1 MTRPIGSGGPTSPS
15 IPQSTETIQETKS
28 AQSSS
33 SAAKSSESQ
42 AKATNLPTAS
52 SSRSNNQIAESKL
65 DGVAQQSLLRSQL
78 ESKSLLKRGM
88 EGEQVGKLQDF
99 LISKG
104 YMTAQQKSTGPE
116 KFGPQTEAALKAF
129 QRESGLKDDG
139 VLGPKTR
146 KAMEGHVKT
155 TSEHHQERVKKTSTE
170 QVKND
175 PPKAHLDGTKEVPDS
190 QLKTTRSLE
199 EQAKLYDKYKDLIP
213 EGKLKQGKNEMNI
226 VGLRHHDIS
235 KNESLRAYD
244 DRFLVMWKDDA
255 GNKRVS
261 VFEGATHTG
270 QKYVKGDQRE
280 DGSYKAKFTDVN
292 QDGKSDIAFVKPG
305 TYDFHMGKSSKYGEH
320 LRPDDNIA
328 AWRDTNQDGKITGN
342 EKNTNYEATAILF
355 HKGGTKMPLSVGC
368 QTMHPDEFDNFMDL
382 VKKDPNGKIS
392 YTLAEAD

>member
-1 MTRPIGSGGPTSPS
+1 MSRPIGLGGPTSPS
-15 IPQSTETIQETKS
+15 IPQSTETVQETKS
-28 AQSSS
+28 TQNSSP
-33 SAAKSSESQ
+33 AKPSESQ
-42 AKATNLPTAS
+42 PQATNLPNAPVFR
-52 SSRSNNQIAESKL
+52 SRNQIAESRL

-78 ESKSLLKRGM
+78 EGKSLLKRGM

-104 YMTAQQKSTGPE
+104 FMTEQQKSTGAG

-129 QRESGLKDDG
+129 QRENGLKDDG
-139 VLGPKTR
+139 ILGPKTR
-146 KAMEGHVKT
+146 KAMEGQFQT
-155 TSEHHQERVKKTSTE
+155 TSEHHPETTKKASTE

-175 PPKAHLDGTKEVPDS
+175 PPKAHLEGTKEVPDS
-190 QLKTTRSLE
+190 QLKTTRTLE

-235 KNESLRAYD
+235 KNESLRSYD

-270 QKYVKGDQRE
+270 QKYVKGDKRD

-292 QDGKSDIAFVKPG
+292 QDGKSDIAYVKPG

-320 LRPDDNIA
+320 LRPDENIA
-328 AWRDTNQDGKITGN
+328 AWRDTNQDGRITGS

-368 QTMHPDEFDNFMDL
+368 QTMHPDEFDNFMEL
-382 VKKDPNGKIS
+382 MNKDPNGKIS